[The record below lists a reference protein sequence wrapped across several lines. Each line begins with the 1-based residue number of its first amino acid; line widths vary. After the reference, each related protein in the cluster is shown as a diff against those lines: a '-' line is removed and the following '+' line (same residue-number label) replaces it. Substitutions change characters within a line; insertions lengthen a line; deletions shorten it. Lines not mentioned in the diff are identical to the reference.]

1 MKPLPAFRGAISA
14 PSYIF
19 SRPTG
24 QAPVLLAI
32 GFEEIIRKQLL
43 HDKISFPGGRGKFIN
58 AVDISTDLKYF
69 SKQILIKGGMM
80 LLRTMIT
87 SVSCILLAF
96 IVLSENVQAG
106 TIYEY
111 VDKDG
116 SVVFTDSP
124 PPETKVSPVE
134 NYRDMTE
141 AEEQELEKEKTAS
154 MQKYQ
159 KSTEKRQA
167 KEEKIR
173 AARAEYEQA
182 LKDDQRYRS
191 NKNQASG
198 FAQQRHWIQMMEEQI
213 KVIEE
218 KKKKLQELESGP

>member
-1 MKPLPAFRGAISA
+1 
-14 PSYIF
+14 
-19 SRPTG
+19 
-24 QAPVLLAI
+24 
-32 GFEEIIRKQLL
+32 
-43 HDKISFPGGRGKFIN
+43 
-58 AVDISTDLKYF
+58 
-69 SKQILIKGGMM
+69 M

-87 SVSCILLAF
+87 SVSCILLAS
-96 IVLSENVQAG
+96 IVLSGDMQAG

-116 SVVFTDSP
+116 SVILTDSP
-124 PPETKVSPVE
+124 PPETKARPVQS
-134 NYRDMTE
+134 YRDMTE
-141 AEEQELEKEKTAS
+141 AEKQEIEKEKTSS

-159 KSTEKRQA
+159 ESTAKRNE

-182 LKDDQRYRS
+182 LKDEQRYRA

-198 FAQQRHWIQMMEEQI
+198 FAQQRHWIKMLEEQS

-218 KKKKLQELESGP
+218 KKKKLQELESEP

>member
-1 MKPLPAFRGAISA
+1 
-14 PSYIF
+14 
-19 SRPTG
+19 
-24 QAPVLLAI
+24 
-32 GFEEIIRKQLL
+32 
-43 HDKISFPGGRGKFIN
+43 
-58 AVDISTDLKYF
+58 
-69 SKQILIKGGMM
+69 MM

-87 SVSCILLAF
+87 SVSCILLAS
-96 IVLSENVQAG
+96 IVLSGDMQAG

-116 SVVFTDSP
+116 SVILTDSP
-124 PPETKVSPVE
+124 PPETKARPVQS
-134 NYRDMTE
+134 YRDMTE
-141 AEEQELEKEKTAS
+141 AEKQEIEKEKTSS

-159 KSTEKRQA
+159 ESTAKRNE

-182 LKDDQRYRS
+182 LKDEQRYRA

-198 FAQQRHWIQMMEEQI
+198 FAQQRHWIKMLEEQS

-218 KKKKLQELESGP
+218 KKKKLQELESEP